1 MPNHQITWSD
11 YLPPQTPH
19 LAVELGVLI
28 EGVVEL
34 LGTLLQT
41 QGQRGLGAAHLLS
54 VPQVP
59 LLKQRA
65 HVFHYSNT

>member
-1 MPNHQITWSD
+1 MNEAED
-11 YLPPQTPH
+11 YVPPQTPH
-19 LAVELGVLI
+19 LAVKLRVLV

-41 QGQRGLGAAHLLS
+41 ERQRGLGAGDLLS

>member
-1 MPNHQITWSD
+1 MNHAED
-11 YLPPQTPH
+11 YFPTQTPH
-19 LAVELGVLI
+19 LAVKLGVLV

-34 LGTLLQT
+34 LGTLLQA
-41 QGQRGLGAAHLLS
+41 QGQRRLGACDLLS